1 MSDDKNYIQ
10 DILLKLKKCKNKND
24 LNIIRSKYL
33 GSNGIITKK
42 FRTLKTLDIKSKKK
56 ISIKINKIKKKILK
70 LFFLKKKSLEE
81 KLIQNLHKN
90 NNIDLSLSSKEVNL
104 GSTHIITH
112 SINRII
118 KFFSK
123 LGFEALYGPEIE
135 NDYYNFDALNIK
147 KNHPSR
153 DSHDTFWF
161 NQNILLRTQTSSMQ
175 IRTMEMRKPPVR
187 IIVPG
192 KVYRND
198 SSLTHSP
205 MFHQVEG
212 FIIDKKVN
220 FSNLKWI
227 MSNFLLYFLKE
238 KCKIRFRNSY
248 FPFTT
253 PSAEIDI
260 FNQMSKKWLEVLGCG
275 MIHPSV
281 LKNVNI
287 DSKKYIGCAFGIGI
301 ERIIMLKYNILNIRS
316 FFKNDLRLLKQFK

>member
-1 MSDDKNYIQ
+1 MNDNKNYIQ
-10 DILLKLKKCKNKND
+10 DIILKLNKCKSKND
-24 LNIIRSKYL
+24 LNMIRSQYL
-33 GSNGIITKK
+33 GVNGIITQKFKK
-42 FRTLKTLDIKSKKK
+42 LKTLDVESKKK
-56 ISIKINKIKKKILK
+56 FSIKINKIKKKILK
-70 LFFLKKKSLEE
+70 LLFLKKNTLKETMI
-81 KLIQNLHKN
+81 KNLYKN
-90 NNIDLSLSSKEVNL
+90 NNIDISLSSKEVNL
-104 GSTHIITH
+104 GSVHIITY

-118 KFFSK
+118 NFFSK

-135 NDYYNFDALNIK
+135 SDYYNFDALNIK

-153 DSHDTFWF
+153 DNHDTFWF
-161 NQNILLRTQTSSMQ
+161 NKNILLRTQTSSMQ
-175 IRTMEMRKPPVR
+175 IRTMEKKTPPVR

-205 MFHQVEG
+205 MFHQIEG
-212 FIIDKKVN
+212 FIIDKKIN

-227 MSNFLLYFLKE
+227 MKNFLLFFFKK

-260 FNQMSKKWLEVLGCG
+260 FNEISKKWLEVLGCG
-275 MIHPSV
+275 MIHPLV
-281 LKNVNI
+281 LKKVNI
-287 DSKKYIGCAFGIGI
+287 NPEKYIGCAFGIGI
-301 ERIIMLKYNILNIRS
+301 ERLIMLKYNILNIRS